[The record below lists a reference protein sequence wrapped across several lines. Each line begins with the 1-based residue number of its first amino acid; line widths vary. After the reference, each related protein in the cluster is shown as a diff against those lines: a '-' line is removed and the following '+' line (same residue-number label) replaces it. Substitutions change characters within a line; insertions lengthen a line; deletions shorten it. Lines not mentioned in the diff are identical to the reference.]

1 MNIGDKIKEQRLMK
15 GWTQEH
21 VATLLN
27 VSRSAVSS
35 WEVGRN
41 YPDLETI
48 VAISDL
54 FDISL
59 DRLLREDKEMTK
71 NVTKKMKMNRYYKWV
86 LMIISVL
93 CLLYVGTN
101 ITLRVKENRYRTNL
115 MANGWKVNQ
124 EGQAQW
130 DSNGYE
136 LLEGEMDY
144 YTYILPTGLTGIPLK
159 EQKVN
164 VITRKGKLVI
174 DVTDENHIELVIAK
188 SNDKEVT
195 HFAKVL
201 VNKNQEIMTGQT
213 DWSKAKKAFITDY
226 MEKHKEEY
234 QEMIDQTLIKR
245 QDIVTRHKGE

>member
-1 MNIGDKIKEQRLMK
+1 MNIGDKIKEQRLIK
-15 GWTQEH
+15 GWTQEQ

-54 FDISL
+54 FNISL

-71 NVTKKMKMNRYYKWV
+71 NVTKKMKMNRYYKGV
-86 LMIISVL
+86 LIMIGVL
-93 CLLYVGTN
+93 CVMYVGTN

-115 MANGWKVNQ
+115 EAYGWKVNQ

-130 DSNGYE
+130 DSNGYD
-136 LLEGEMDY
+136 LLEGEMNY
-144 YTYILPTGLTGIPLK
+144 YTYILPTGLTGVPLK

-164 VITRKGKLVI
+164 IITRKDKLVI
-174 DVTDENHIELVIAK
+174 DVTDENHIELVMAK
-188 SNDKEVT
+188 SNDKDVT
-195 HFAKVL
+195 HFAKVT
-201 VNKNQEIMTGQT
+201 VNKNQELAANNKE
-213 DWSKAKKAFITDY
+213 WSESEKEFITGY
-226 MEKHKEEY
+226 MEKYEEEY
-234 QEMIDQTLIKR
+234 QEMIDHTLMKR
-245 QDIVTRHKGE
+245 QEIITRHKG